1 MMGPGVDQIELKS
14 GREIEIL
21 HRANGMVLA
30 ILEELKS
37 MALPGIS
44 TGELD
49 SHAERSI
56 RDRGGVPAFKGYR
69 GFPASLCASINDEVV
84 HGIPSADRVL
94 EAGDIVSLDLGVKLD
109 GFFGDSAITVAVGD
123 VSAEKM
129 RLIEVTRDAL
139 IKGIDEMRNGAP
151 MGLMSQA
158 IQQHAEGHGFSVVRE
173 FVGHGIGR
181 RPHEEPAVP
190 NYVDGD
196 PTSGLQ
202 LRSGMVLAV
211 EPMVN
216 AGSYEVT
223 IDRGDGWTARTRD
236 GRPSAHFEYS
246 VAVTDDGP
254 RILGLELSPEG
265 S

>member
-1 MMGPGVDQIELKS
+1 MGPGSDRIELKS

-30 ILEELKS
+30 ILEELKT
-37 MALPGIS
+37 MALPGVS

-49 SHAERSI
+49 KYAEQSI
-56 RDRGGVPAFKGYR
+56 RDRGGEPAFKGYR
-69 GFPASLCASINDEVV
+69 GYPASLCVSINDEVV
-84 HGIPSADRVL
+84 HGIPSKDRVL
-94 EAGDIVSLDLGVKLD
+94 EAGDIVSLDLGVKLE
-109 GFFGDSAITVAVGD
+109 GFYGDSAITVAVGH
-123 VSAEKM
+123 VSAEKT
-129 RLIEVTRDAL
+129 RLMEVTREAL
-139 IKGIDEMRNGAP
+139 IRGIRAMKSGMP
-151 MGLMSQA
+151 MKLMSSE
-158 IQQHAEGHGFSVVRE
+158 IQRHAEGHGFSVVRD

-181 RPHEEPAVP
+181 QPHEEPAVP

-196 PTSGLQ
+196 PHGGLM
-202 LRSGMVLAV
+202 LKSGMVLAV

-216 AGSYEVT
+216 AGSHEVR
-223 IDRGDGWTARTRD
+223 IASDGWTALTRD

>member
-1 MMGPGVDQIELKS
+1 MMGPGSDRIELKS

-49 SHAERSI
+49 RYAEQAI
-56 RDRGGVPAFKGYR
+56 RDRGGEPAFKGYR
-69 GFPASLCASINDEVV
+69 GFPATLCASINDEVV
-84 HGIPSADRVL
+84 HGIPSASRVL
-94 EAGDIVSLDLGVKLD
+94 EDGDIVSLDLGVKLE
-109 GFFGDSAITVAVGD
+109 GFYGDSAITVAVGA

-129 RLIEVTRDAL
+129 RLMEVTREAL
-139 IKGIDEMRNGAP
+139 IRGIRAMKNGAP
-151 MGLMSQA
+151 MGLMSHA
-158 IQQHAEGHGFSVVRE
+158 IQHHAEGHGFSMVRE

-181 RPHEEPAVP
+181 QPHEEPAVP

-196 PTSGLQ
+196 PNSGLV
-202 LRSGMVLAV
+202 LKNGMVLAV

-216 AGSYEVT
+216 AGSPEVR
-223 IDRGDGWTARTRD
+223 IARDGWTAQTRD

>member
-1 MMGPGVDQIELKS
+1 MGPGSDRIELKS

-30 ILEELKS
+30 ILEELRTK
-37 MALPGIS
+37 ALPGVS

-49 SHAERSI
+49 RYAEQSI

-84 HGIPSADRVL
+84 HGIPTSDRVL
-94 EAGDIVSLDLGVKLD
+94 EDGDIVSLDLGVKLE

-123 VSAEKM
+123 VSAEKT
-129 RLIEVTRDAL
+129 RLMEVTRTSL
-139 IKGIDEMRNGAP
+139 ENGIRLMTNGAP
-151 MGLMSQA
+151 MGLMSEA
-158 IQQHAEGHGFSVVRE
+158 IQQHAEAHGFSVVRE

-181 RPHEEPAVP
+181 QPHEEPAVP
-190 NYVDGD
+190 NYVEGD
-196 PTSGLQ
+196 PRVGLV
-202 LRSGMVLAV
+202 LKSGMVLAV

-216 AGSYEVT
+216 AGSQEVR
-223 IDRGDGWTARTRD
+223 IDRDGWTARTRD

-254 RILGLELSPEG
+254 RILGRDLSPEG